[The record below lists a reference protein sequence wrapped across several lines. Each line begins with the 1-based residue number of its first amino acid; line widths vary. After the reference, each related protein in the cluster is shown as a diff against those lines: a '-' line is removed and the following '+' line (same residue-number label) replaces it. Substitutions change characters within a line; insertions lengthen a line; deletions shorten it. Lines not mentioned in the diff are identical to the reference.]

1 MSDPD
6 SFPTLKQEARPV
18 HLGTPASR
26 TFPACTTGPD
36 RLPRDPMKAEFSSEL
51 HFAGPER
58 TLSLPFIPQP
68 VLMRSDGCLPHC
80 LSHPL
85 RMFPGASTSHTVM
98 PKPGLIIP
106 SVLWPDRAWL
116 HTPRPVSRN
125 NGVKYPFSVPGSNSV
140 F

>member
-6 SFPTLKQEARPV
+6 SFPALKQEARPV
-18 HLGTPASR
+18 HLWTPASR

-36 RLPRDPMKAEFSSEL
+36 RLPRDPMKAAFSSEL
-51 HFAGPER
+51 HFAGPEC